1 MKYFEILNCSGNIT
15 TCCTSTQMEYIMNIF
30 RSLYSIIQ
38 LIVPIVLICAA
49 TYRLIRLMKNPEEKN
64 EIKNIINAFLAAAI
78 IFFIPT
84 ILTAVLNMVPN
95 QGQLAACWKSA
106 GENNRLSIAA
116 SYISDSEDKRVQVIS
131 ENDYEAGVSNPQ
143 EPAGNSNGGP
153 SCSNGN
159 SNSNSNSGNYSGN
172 GTPSEAGSLTGVKYL
187 EGGMP
192 IPIYYQ
198 QDYKDVSLKP
208 GTNKTVSSSGCG
220 FTSCAMIVSY
230 LLDKKITPREFVGDW
245 SRKYYIY
252 NQGMSYGLPPATAK
266 HYGLGTVESTTSSSR
281 MVEALRNNQP
291 VMSSQ
296 KAGLF
301 TSGGHLIVL
310 RGITSDGKILVNDPN
325 KSNAVGKKYNTRKF
339 TVAEI
344 QASNKRYF
352 IFPKKK

>member
-1 MKYFEILNCSGNIT
+1 MKYFELLNCSGNIT
-15 TCCTSTQMEYIMNIF
+15 TCCTSPQMEYIMNIF
-30 RSLYSIIQ
+30 RSLYSVIQ
-38 LIVPIVLICAA
+38 VLVPIILICAA
-49 TYRLIRLMKNPEEKN
+49 TYRLIKLMKNPEEKN
-64 EIKNIINAFLAAAI
+64 GIKNIVNAFLAAAI

-84 ILTAVLNMVPN
+84 ILSAVLNMMPN
-95 QGQLAACWKSA
+95 QGQLAACWESA
-106 GENNRLSIAA
+106 GEDNRLAIAT
-116 SYISDSEDKRVQVIS
+116 SYISDSDDKRVQVIT
-131 ENDYEAGVSNPQ
+131 EGDYEAGVPSQ
-143 EPAGNSNGGP
+143 KEPAGGSDGGDSGSNPSGGNDGP
-153 SCSNGN
+153 GSS
-159 SNSNSNSGNYSGN
+159 SGP
-172 GTPSEAGSLTGVKYL
+172 GTQSEPGSLTGVKYL

-266 HYGLGTVESTTSSSR
+266 HYGLGTVESTTSSSK

-339 TVAEI
+339 SVSEI

>member
-1 MKYFEILNCSGNIT
+1 MPYLNFLNCSGNIT
-15 TCCTSTQMEYIMNIF
+15 SCCTSTEISYIMSAVRN
-30 RSLYSIIQ
+30 LYSIIQ
-38 LIVPIVLICAA
+38 IIAPILLMIGA
-49 TYRLIRLMKNPEEKN
+49 TYRLIKLMRNPEEKN
-64 EIKNIINAFLAAAI
+64 GIKNIINAFIAAI
-78 IFFIPT
+78 AIFFMPT
-84 ILTAVLNMVPN
+84 IVSALLMMLPN
-95 QGQLAACWKSA
+95 QGQISACWESA
-106 GENNRLSIAA
+106 GDEKRLLIAS
-116 SYISDSEDKRVQVIS
+116 SYISNSDDKRVQIITE
-131 ENDYEAGVSNPQ
+131 ENYESGVK
-143 EPAGNSNGGP
+143 EEET
-153 SCSNGN
+153 
-159 SNSNSNSGNYSGN
+159 NSGGSSSDEDYSGT
-172 GTPSEAGSLTGVKYL
+172 GTASEAGSLTGVQYL

-192 IPIYYQ
+192 IPLYYQ
-198 QDYKDVSLKP
+198 QDCKDVSLMP

-230 LLDKKITPREFVGDW
+230 LLDKKITPREFVGAW

-252 NQGMSYGLPPATAK
+252 DQGMSYGLPPAAAK
-266 HYGLGTVESTTSSSR
+266 HYGLGEVESTSSTSR

-325 KSNAVGKKYNTRKF
+325 KSNAVGKNYNNRKF

-344 QASNKRYF
+344 QASNKKYF

>member
-15 TCCTSTQMEYIMNIF
+15 TCCTSPQIEYIMNIF
-30 RSLYSIIQ
+30 RSLYSVIQ
-38 LIVPIVLICAA
+38 LVVPIVLICAA
-49 TYRLIRLMKNPEEKN
+49 TYRLIKLMKNPEEKN
-64 EIKNIINAFLAAAI
+64 GIKNIINAFLAAAI

-84 ILTAVLNMVPN
+84 ILSAVLNMMPN
-95 QGQLAACWKSA
+95 QGQLAACWESA
-106 GENNRLSIAA
+106 GEDNRLAIAT
-116 SYISDSEDKRVQVIS
+116 SYISNSEDKRVQVIS
-131 ENDYEAGVSNPQ
+131 DGDYEAGVPKPQ
-143 EPAGNSNGGP
+143 EPSGNS
-153 SCSNGN
+153 SSSNG
-159 SNSNSNSGNYSGN
+159 SNGTTSSGN
-172 GTPSEAGSLTGVKYL
+172 GDGYYSGTGTQSEPGSLTGVKYL

-208 GTNKTVSSSGCG
+208 GTSKTVSSSGCG

-252 NQGMSYGLPPATAK
+252 NQGMSYGLPPAAAK
-266 HYGLGTVESTTSSSR
+266 HYGLGSVESTTSSSR

-310 RGITSDGKILVNDPN
+310 RGITSEGKILVNDPN
-325 KSNAVGKKYNTRKF
+325 RGNAVGKKYNNRKF

-352 IFPKKK
+352 IWPKKK

>member
-1 MKYFEILNCSGNIT
+1 MPYFNILNCNGNIT
-15 TCCTSTQMEYIMNIF
+15 SCCTSSELSYIMSAVRNI
-30 RSLYSIIQ
+30 YSIIQ
-38 LIVPIVLICAA
+38 IIVPILLVVAA
-49 TYRLIRLMKNPEEKN
+49 TYRLIKLMKNPEEKN
-64 EIKNIINAFLAAAI
+64 GIKNIVNAFLAAGI
-78 IFFIPT
+78 IFFLPT
-84 ILTAVLNMVPN
+84 IVSAILMMVPS
-95 QGQLAACWKSA
+95 QGQISACWESA
-106 GENNRLSIAA
+106 KDNKRLSIAT
-116 SYISDSEDKRVQVIS
+116 SYISDSDDKRVQIVTP
-131 ENDYEAGVSNPQ
+131 DKYEPGVKPEDNAS
-143 EPAGNSNGGP
+143 GGISNGP
-153 SCSNGN
+153 S
-159 SNSNSNSGNYSGN
+159 SGSSTGEDYSG
-172 GTPSEAGSLTGVKYL
+172 TSTSSEPGSLTGVSYL

-245 SRKYYIY
+245 SRKYYVY
-252 NQGMSYGLPPATAK
+252 NQGMSYGLPSATAK
-266 HYGLGTVESTTSSSR
+266 HYGLGEVESTTSTSR

-325 KSNAVGKKYNTRKF
+325 KSNAVGKKYNSRKF
-339 TVAEI
+339 TVTEI

>member
-1 MKYFEILNCSGNIT
+1 MQYFNFLNCNSDIT
-15 TCCTSTQMEYIMNIF
+15 SCCTSTEMSYIMGSVRNI
-30 RSLYSIIQ
+30 YMIIQ
-38 LIVPIVLICAA
+38 IIAPILLICAA
-49 TYRLIRLMKNPEEKN
+49 VYRLIKLMKNPEEKN
-64 EIKNIINAFLAAAI
+64 GKKNIINAFLAAAI
-78 IFFIPT
+78 IFFLPT
-84 ILTAVLNMVPN
+84 IVGVVLNMIPYET
-95 QGQLAACWKSA
+95 QLIACWESS
-106 GENNRLSIAA
+106 GEEKRLAIAT
-116 SYISDSEDKRVQVIS
+116 SYISDSDDKRVKVIA
-131 ENDYEAGVSNPQ
+131 EEEYEAGIKKPTTS
-143 EPAGNSNGGP
+143 EGG
-153 SCSNGN
+153 SA
-159 SNSNSNSGNYSGN
+159 SGGSSSGADYSGSA
-172 GTPSEAGSLTGVKYL
+172 TSSEPGSLTGVKYL

-245 SRKYYIY
+245 SRKYYVY
-252 NQGMSYGLPPATAK
+252 NQGMSWGLPQAAAT
-266 HYGLGTVESTTSSSR
+266 HYGLGKVEQTTSSSR

-296 KAGLF
+296 SAGLF

-325 KSNAVGKKYNTRKF
+325 RGNAVGKKYNNRKF
-339 TVAEI
+339 TVSEI
-344 QASNKRYF
+344 QASNKKYF